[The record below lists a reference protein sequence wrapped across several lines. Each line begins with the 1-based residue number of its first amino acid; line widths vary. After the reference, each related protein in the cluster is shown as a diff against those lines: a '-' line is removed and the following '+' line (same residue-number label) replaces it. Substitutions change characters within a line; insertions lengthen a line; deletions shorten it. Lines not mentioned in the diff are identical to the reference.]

1 MCTQLY
7 ACSWQYIR
15 QFLLQVLICVWID
28 LVDSLNSCVWNNI
41 SNLCEVAC
49 GILLLL
55 IFMITG
61 DLHVKA
67 HVKPHVKCMW
77 KYVWIS
83 SMWNSRFFAIQWGLN
98 ACESPCET
106 PFEVYVKICVNLHVS
121 SMWNSF
127 AIQWGFTCESLCET
141 SCEVYVKIY
150 VKGLTSFHTLFTY
163 ISLCKISHACEI
175 SVWNSCEKCVKNVW
189 KECENWTIFTRFF
202 TWCFTHIL
210 LVVFTYKIV
219 SALLLGVLT
228 SQ

>member
-1 MCTQLY
+1 
-7 ACSWQYIR
+7 
-15 QFLLQVLICVWID
+15 
-28 LVDSLNSCVWNNI
+28 
-41 SNLCEVAC
+41 
-49 GILLLL
+49 
-55 IFMITG
+55 MITG

-67 HVKPHVKCMW
+67 QVKPHVKCMW

-106 PFEVYVKICVNLHVS
+106 PFEVYVNICVNLHVS

-141 SCEVYVKIY
+141 SCEAYVKIC
-150 VKGLTSFHTLFTY
+150 VKGLTSFDTLFTY
-163 ISLCKISHACEI
+163 IALCKISHACEI

-189 KECENWTIFTRFF
+189 KECENLTIFTLFF

-210 LVVFTYKIV
+210 LVV
-219 SALLLGVLT
+219 LLTRLFLHCF
-228 SQ
+228 

>member
-1 MCTQLY
+1 MSIGFAY
-7 ACSWQYIR
+7 
-15 QFLLQVLICVWID
+15 VWFYKGA
-28 LVDSLNSCVWNNI
+28 I
-41 SNLCEVAC
+41 SSAKKFYPEVAC
-49 GILLLL
+49 GILLP
-55 IFMITG
+55 FMITG

-67 HVKPHVKCMW
+67 HVKPHVKCTW

-83 SMWNSRFFAIQWGLN
+83 SMWNSRSFAIQWGLN

-127 AIQWGFTCESLCET
+127 PIQWGFTCESLRET
-141 SCEVYVKIY
+141 PCEVYVKIC
-150 VKGLTSFHTLFTY
+150 VKGLTLFHTLFTY

-202 TWCFTHIL
+202 TWCFTYIL
-210 LVVFTYKIV
+210 LVVIEAFVKGCWLYFI
-219 SALLLGVLT
+219 LFLPDCYY
-228 SQ
+228 